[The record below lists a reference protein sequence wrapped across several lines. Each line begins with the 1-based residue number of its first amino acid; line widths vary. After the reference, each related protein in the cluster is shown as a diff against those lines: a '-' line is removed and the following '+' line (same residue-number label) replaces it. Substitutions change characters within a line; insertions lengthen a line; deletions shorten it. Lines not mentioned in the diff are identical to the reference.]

1 MTNEHIGA
9 PETMRRYRPA
19 PADAGLAA
27 KSWLRWLQAEHADVP
42 FGPSGMDVPFDPS
55 GVVVDDALASTDAW
69 TLYRACTPRR
79 LPAASAAPIRAVSIY
94 SPTTR
99 GGAGGSYTAQ
109 IFQSD
114 DALVGNEAYD
124 RLGRITAVDAYGS
137 IGGEFFELAA
147 VDPEPDG
154 GAVRPSVIRVICT
167 VDRGGGRKSRL
178 ALMSD
183 VAITGEAT
191 SLGSECRPF
200 VTPSTQITVDELSE
214 LMELAAF
221 TAWEDRES
229 DSWDTQHD
237 EFMDEARAQAT
248 ALLVSED
255 EGRLMRIRDYVR
267 ALPWLLKDHG
277 AVIRVGPGDK
287 EIEIELI
294 EPGSVEP
301 GTGDAGEVVGSV

>member
-55 GVVVDDALASTDAW
+55 GMVVDDALASTDAW
-69 TLYRACTPRR
+69 TLYRACTPRQ
-79 LPAASAAPIRAVSIY
+79 PPTTSAAP
-94 SPTTR
+94 
-99 GGAGGSYTAQ
+99 

-137 IGGEFFELAA
+137 IGGEVFELAA
-147 VDPEPDG
+147 VDPERDG
-154 GAVRPSVIRVICT
+154 GAVRPSAIRVICT
-167 VDRGGGRKSRL
+167 VDRGGRKSRL

-200 VTPSTQITVDELSE
+200 VTPSAQITVDELSE

-301 GTGDAGEVVGSV
+301 GAGDAWEVAGSV